1 MEDRIQLPLEEI
13 KLAFAASCVEGAARK
28 LGVPYI
34 EVLNSISFQE
44 IEERYQKEKDTWRK
58 LDMDRINDPTYQPY
72 MQWLLISHQI
82 GGIAY
87 DLSQRLDIS
96 PSRALDLFYRSKTC
110 AQLHDKKTGLY
121 LMSNGYVADDFIL
134 EMQGRK

>member
-1 MEDRIQLPLEEI
+1 MSELIQYKQLNTKTPEMQD
-13 KLAFAASCVEGAARK
+13 LAMS
-28 LGVPYI
+28 L
-34 EVLNSISFQE
+34 
-44 IEERYQKEKDTWRK
+44 T
-58 LDMDRINDPTYQPY
+58 
-72 MQWLLISHQI
+72 I

-96 PSRALDLFYRSKTC
+96 PSRTLDLFYRSKTC

-134 EMQGRK
+134 EMQGRN